1 MAEFIQFLSDNA
13 LKELQL
19 ANKELVTMVA
29 NVDKVGQKMKGIS
42 TPSGSDSA
50 IKSLTEQYKEQEKV
64 IKALQTKIEQLT
76 KARQTS
82 NQKTSEEIVNQR
94 VLAQQADRQTR
105 ATSALVGAYANL
117 NAQHQIASKR
127 LQDLIVRG
135 RQATQTQAQYNKELE
150 RARGDFQQLDARIQ
164 AADRAVGRFN
174 RNVGNYPTQALR
186 GIKDLAMAFG
196 LVGGVYLFAKAVKD
210 AFRTIKEFDKAN
222 ADLAATM
229 GLNRSQISALTN
241 DQKRLGAS
249 TKFTASEVAKLQKEF
264 AKLGFSQKEIL
275 NATEATLAL
284 AAAVDTDLENAAM
297 VAGSTLRGFGLDASE
312 MGRVTDVMA
321 SSFTKSAL
329 DIENFRESMKYVAP
343 IAKSTGTSIEFTT
356 AMLGKLADAGIKGS
370 QAGTSLRRI
379 LTEMANTGL
388 PAAQALDKV
397 AKSGITVKDA
407 MDEVGRNA
415 QTALLVLSQSKDGI
429 GLLADELERAGGA
442 AQKMATEQ
450 LASLEGKLTLLS
462 SAWDGFIQSLVKG
475 DGALSK
481 FFVKAIEGLTTL
493 LNNLSELER
502 FSDQSGVYFF
512 ESWQKGIDKFIP
524 KETLDAVD
532 YFNKELKKTGQIA
545 ESQEKYIARLKEQLK
560 NMPNIGS
567 NYAYVVKELEEAEKK
582 YNATLKAQEYL
593 LKSADEKKK
602 ERLKLETDF
611 VLAFTTRNKL
621 VSAEVALGYAKQKT
635 DEQLRRELGLMNV
648 SLEENTEG
656 TNKNT
661 QATKENLK
669 VKEKVR
675 SALFGSVEWFEKL
688 KKSLLEEQNQLST
701 NSEKWQDYQSKIDQV
716 QKSIDAITKGYK
728 ELEGVELDLGGPE
741 FLTDEEGDEIIRQGE
756 ELRAWLKD
764 FRKEFSDDFWAN
776 SGFSE
781 IQKIIDNWDYLKE
794 SGTDAALAI
803 SEAFQQAFNTISQY
817 SNANFEQMYRNLE
830 QQRDVSILF
839 AGESAT
845 AREEIER
852 QYEERRRRIQRQQAE
867 AQKRMAMFNIA
878 VDTAQAIVATLAQ
891 TPPPAG
897 LPLAAL
903 IGAIGAVQLTMVASQ
918 PIPAFEKGGIHDGGL
933 MLVNDGKGSNYAE
946 KVVTPDGKVHEPKGR
961 NVVMNAPKGTKIFT
975 HDQWKDQLNNILL
988 SNGINSVQTQTQ
1000 QQAPI
1005 VNVQTK
1011 DNYHFSIDEQGI
1023 RKTITRGATKTQILN
1038 ARFKQQKRDV

>member
-1 MAEFIQFLSDNA
+1 MEFIEFLSDNA

-50 IKSLTEQYKEQEKV
+50 IKSLTEQYKEQERV
-64 IKALQTKIEQLT
+64 IKSLQTKIEQLT
-76 KARQTS
+76 KTKQTA
-82 NQKTSEEIVNQR
+82 NQRTSEEIVNQR
-94 VLAQQADRQTR
+94 TLAQQADRQTR

-150 RARGDFQQLDARIQ
+150 RARIDFQQLDARIQ
-164 AADRAVGRFN
+164 SADRAVGRFN

-186 GIKDLAMAFG
+186 GIKDLAIAFG
-196 LVGGVYLFAKAVKD
+196 LVGGVYLFAGAVKE
-210 AFRTIKEFDKAN
+210 AFKTIKEFDKAN

-379 LTEMANTGL
+379 LSEMANTGL

-397 AKSGITVKDA
+397 ARSGITVKDA

-442 AQKMATEQ
+442 AQKMANEQ
-450 LASLEGKLTLLS
+450 LESLEGKLTILA
-462 SAWDGFIQSLVKG
+462 SAWDGFVLSLVKG

-481 FFVKAIEGLTTL
+481 FFISAIEGLTKFLGMLTNANKSLNDFKTEVFSGAEGDVPKQLVENVEEYLNILRKRNVSEEQINEERQKKILEYAKRELNAQKIL
-493 LNNLSELER
+493 L
-502 FSDQSGVYFF
+502 F
-512 ESWQKGIDKFIP
+512 
-524 KETLDAVD
+524 
-532 YFNKELKKTGQIA
+532 
-545 ESQEKYIARLKEQLK
+545 
-560 NMPNIGS
+560 
-567 NYAYVVKELEEAEKK
+567 EAEK
-582 YNATLKAQEYL
+582 NALAYEDVYKKQTNSLKNILTFGQSDNEA
-593 LKSADEKKK
+593 KK
-602 ERLKLETDF
+602 RLEGN
-611 VLAFTTRNKL
+611 VLAIERYKGAIKGLEGLIQQTLNPT
-621 VSAEVALGYAKQKT
+621 KQQT
-635 DEQLRRELGLMNV
+635 EAI
-648 SLEENTEG
+648 EENTDK
-656 TNKNT
+656 TKKNT
-661 QATKENLK
+661 KAKKEAEIYA
-669 VKEKVR
+669 V
-675 SALFGSVEWFEKL
+675 GSVKWL
-688 KKSLLEEQNQLST
+688 KQQIAQLQELNDTQSLTNEEYQVGVGAIKFYQQWLERLVGTIKEVKQE
-701 NSEKWQDYQSKIDQV
+701 SEGIQ
-716 QKSIDAITKGYK
+716 
-728 ELEGVELDLGGPE
+728 LDLGGSE

-803 SEAFQQAFNTISQY
+803 SEAFQQAFNTISSY
-817 SNANFEQMYRNLE
+817 SNANFDQMYRNLE

-903 IGAIGAVQLTMVASQ
+903 IGAIGAIQMTMVASQ

-988 SNGINSVQTQTQ
+988 SNGINAVQPQTQ

>member
-1 MAEFIQFLSDNA
+1 MAEFIEFLSDNA

-64 IKALQTKIEQLT
+64 IKALQAKIEQLT
-76 KARQTS
+76 RARQTS
-82 NQKTSEEIVNQR
+82 NQRTIEEIVNQR
-94 VLAQQADRQTR
+94 TLAQQADRQTR

-135 RQATQTQAQYNKELE
+135 RQATQTQAQYNREVE
-150 RARGDFQQLDARIQ
+150 RARSEFQQLDARIQ

-186 GIKDLAMAFG
+186 GIRDLAMAFG
-196 LVGGVYLFAKAVKD
+196 LVGGVYLFAGAVKD

-312 MGRVTDVMA
+312 MGRVTDIMA

-379 LTEMANTGL
+379 LSEMANTGL

-442 AQKMATEQ
+442 AQKMANEQ
-450 LASLEGKLTLLS
+450 LESLEGKLTILN
-462 SAWDGFIQSLVKG
+462 SAWDGFILSLVKG
-475 DGALSK
+475 DGVLSK
-481 FFVKAIEGLTTL
+481 FFINAIEGLTNFLGMLTNANKS
-493 LNNLSELER
+493 LNDFKTEV
-502 FSDQSGVYFF
+502 FSGAEGDV
-512 ESWQKGIDKFIP
+512 P
-524 KETLDAVD
+524 KELVENVEE
-532 YFNKELKKTGQIA
+532 YLELLRKRNVSEEEINEERQKKIL
-545 ESQEKYIARLKEQLK
+545 E
-560 NMPNIGS
+560 
-567 NYAYVVKELEEAEKK
+567 YAKRELNAQKILLFEAEK
-582 YNATLKAQEYL
+582 NALAYEDVYKKQTNSLKNILTFGQSDDKAKKRLEDNALAIERYKGAIKGLEGLIQQTLNPTKQQ
-593 LKSADEKKK
+593 
-602 ERLKLETDF
+602 T
-611 VLAFTTRNKL
+611 
-621 VSAEVALGYAKQKT
+621 EVIE
-635 DEQLRRELGLMNV
+635 D
-648 SLEENTEG
+648 NTEG
-656 TNKNT
+656 TKKNT
-661 QATKENLK
+661 QAKKEAEIYA
-669 VKEKVR
+669 V
-675 SALFGSVEWFEKL
+675 GSVKWL
-688 KKSLLEEQNQLST
+688 KQQIAQLQELNDTQSLTNEEYKVGAGAIEFYQKWLERLVGTTKDLKEE
-701 NSEKWQDYQSKIDQV
+701 SEGLK
-716 QKSIDAITKGYK
+716 
-728 ELEGVELDLGGPE
+728 LDLGGSE

-756 ELRAWLKD
+756 ELRAWLKE
-764 FRKEFSDDFWAN
+764 FRKEFSDDFWEN

-781 IQKIIDNWDYLKE
+781 IQNIINNWDYLKE

-830 QQRDVSILF
+830 QQRDVAIMF

-852 QYEERRRRIQRQQAE
+852 QYEERRRAIQRRQAE

-891 TPPPAG
+891 TPAPAG

-988 SNGINSVQTQTQ
+988 SNGINAAQPQTQ